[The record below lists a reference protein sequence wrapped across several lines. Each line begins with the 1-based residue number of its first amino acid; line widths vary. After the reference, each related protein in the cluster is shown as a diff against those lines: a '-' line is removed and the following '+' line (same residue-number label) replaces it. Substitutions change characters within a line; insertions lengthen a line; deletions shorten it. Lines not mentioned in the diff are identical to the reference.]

1 MLRCLWP
8 GSRVILIVV
17 CAVAIDGVAEMSAL
31 IATRR
36 DDMSGSQL
44 LCLNLTET
52 RRRSIRIWR
61 AIPVALF
68 GWRPDPEAMSCFEMV
83 RHVLEADYLYGQIL
97 RERRSHSGDSPFADR
112 HFDDVEDT
120 IRFANPYREALLKT
134 VLQLS
139 DDDLNT
145 IAIDRSD
152 VGYIRKAGDF
162 ILRIAYHEAVHAGQ
176 MLQYL
181 RMADAPRPSIW
192 D

>member
-1 MLRCLWP
+1 MHNNAP
-8 GSRVILIVV
+8 GS
-17 CAVAIDGVAEMSAL
+17 AN
-31 IATRR
+31 R
-36 DDMSGSQL
+36 DVKRDKMSGAEL

-61 AIPVALF
+61 AILLSRCD
-68 GWRPDPEAMSCFEMV
+68 WRPDPDAMSFFEMV
-83 RHVLEADYLYGQIL
+83 RHVLEGDYLYGQMT
-97 RERRSHSGDSPFADR
+97 RERRSYSGHSPFADR
-112 HFDDVEDT
+112 HFDDLDAALA
-120 IRFANPYREALLKT
+120 FANPYRKSLLET
-134 VLQLS
+134 VRQLS

-181 RMADAPRPSIW
+181 RMAGVPRPSIW